1 MFAVLLHCVFLKVR
15 VIKKKLWTG
24 TIRSHFNKDPFVQL
38 NTALPWSLLTQVFES
53 SSEFTL

>member
-38 NTALPWSLLTQVFES
+38 NTALPWSLLTQVFEIRHK
-53 SSEFTL
+53 FF